1 MKKTLFL
8 LLAATV
14 VGLSACEKDGVLPTV
29 EKQNQ
34 PGQMP
39 PSGNYFPLVDG
50 YRWAYSNAAGGAD
63 TTKITGDYAYNNITY
78 KFFVSPSGVAYHR
91 VDGSSY
97 YSLEALPVTSAD
109 INGLVDHVFLRTD
122 LGVDKS
128 WTETFDLLAGGKL
141 RIEGTLQEI
150 ETTRSIKGIKYNNVL
165 KVRTRAYQS
174 TAASVNSFTL
184 TTTFYDY
191 YAQNIGLVESIDAT
205 GGNKRILKFN

>member
-1 MKKTLFL
+1 M
-8 LLAATV
+8 
-14 VGLSACEKDGVLPTV
+14 
-29 EKQNQ
+29 
-34 PGQMP
+34 
-39 PSGNYFPLVDG
+39 
-50 YRWAYSNAAGGAD
+50 
-63 TTKITGDYAYNNITY
+63 
-78 KFFVSPSGVAYHR
+78 SPSGVAYHR
-91 VDGSSY
+91 ADGSAY
-97 YSLEALPVTSAD
+97 YSLEELPVTSAD